1 MLFLT
6 PKDLK
11 RAARWFHA
19 LSDETRLQIIE
30 RLSDGEQCVCD
41 LTDMLATTQ
50 SLLSFHLKTLKEAGI
65 LTDRREGRWAYYSL
79 SPEAIEELQQFIGS
93 LKPRGRGPRV
103 SSKRCD

>member
-1 MLFLT
+1 M
-6 PKDLK
+6 PKDLT

-30 RLSDGEQCVCD
+30 RLSSGEQCVCD

-50 SLLSFHLKTLKEAGI
+50 SLLSFHLKTLKEAGF
-65 LTDRREGRWAYYSL
+65 LTDRREGRWVYYSL
-79 SPEAIEELQQFIGS
+79 NPKAIEDLERCIGS

-103 SSKRCD
+103 SLKRCD

>member
-1 MLFLT
+1 MLFLM
-6 PKDLK
+6 PKDLT
-11 RAARWFHA
+11 RAAHWFHA

-65 LTDRREGRWAYYSL
+65 LTDRREGRWVYYSL
-79 SPEAIEELQQFIGS
+79 SLEAIEDLQRFIGS
-93 LKPRGRGPRV
+93 LKPRGRGLRV

>member
-1 MLFLT
+1 MLFLM
-6 PKDLK
+6 PKDLT

-50 SLLSFHLKTLKEAGI
+50 SLISFHLKTLKEAGF
-65 LTDRREGRWAYYSL
+65 LTDRREGRWVYYSL
-79 SPEAIEELQQFIGS
+79 NPETIEGLEQFIGK